1 MNEFQVLGSAITYI
15 RRYAL
20 SSMLGLVTDKD
31 TTAAK
36 EEPKEVKKP
45 ELTAATFKKMV
56 EAITQGQ
63 GDKVK
68 AAMGNYSMT
77 DQQKVSL
84 ETALKNV

>member
-1 MNEFQVLGSAITYI
+1 MLFRSVSQS
-15 RRYAL
+15 RYA
-20 SSMLGLVTDKD
+20 
-31 TTAAK
+31 AIAK

-77 DQQKVSL
+77 EQQKVSL